1 MIPMHRGF
9 TLVETLVA
17 ITVIVTAIV
26 GPLYAVQQSL
36 NSSRSAREQLVAS
49 SLAQEGVE
57 FVRSVRD
64 SNYIRNST
72 APGSRTWLASFD
84 GSTGGTSSSANC
96 ITADCVVDA
105 TQNTVSR
112 TITPLYL
119 SSTGLYNQSNNGAPS
134 LYTRT
139 VRITA
144 VSGSVTE
151 IVLTVTVTWTTR
163 GQSRSVVINERLHNW
178 L

>member
-1 MIPMHRGF
+1 MTPMHRGF

-36 NSSRSAREQLVAS
+36 NSSRSAREQLIAS

-64 SNYIRNST
+64 GNYIRNT
-72 APGSRTWLASFD
+72 VTPGARTWLAGLD
-84 GSTGGTSSSANC
+84 GSAGGVTSYANC
-96 ITADCVVDA
+96 ITGDCVVDP

-112 TITPLYL
+112 TVTPLYL
-119 SSTGLYNQSNNGAPS
+119 SSAGLYNQAGNGSAS
-134 LYTRT
+134 LFTRT

-144 VSGSVTE
+144 VSGSATE
-151 IVLTVTVTWTTR
+151 IILTVTVTWTIR
-163 GQSRSVVINERLHNW
+163 GQARSVVINERLHNW